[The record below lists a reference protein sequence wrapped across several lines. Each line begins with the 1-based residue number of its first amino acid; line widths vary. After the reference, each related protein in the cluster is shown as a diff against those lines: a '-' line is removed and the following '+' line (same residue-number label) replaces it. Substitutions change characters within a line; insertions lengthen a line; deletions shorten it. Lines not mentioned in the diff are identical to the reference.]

1 MCSLLI
7 KYLYIGGDFMQSKIQ
22 EQLKLLPTNPG
33 VYLMKN
39 EQAKIIYVGK
49 AINLKNRVKSYF
61 QSSKNHSPKVKSM
74 VEKISDFEY
83 IITANEI
90 EALIL
95 ECNLIKKYR
104 PKYNISLRDDK
115 TYPYIKVTLNEDYPT
130 VSITRKILKD
140 GAKYFGPYTS
150 AGAVHEVLNLLKKLF
165 QIRSCRQMNTKRPCL
180 EFHIKRCLAPC
191 TGRVAKS
198 EYREMIKSLCLFLE
212 GRNEVVLKELTSRMQ
227 IAAENFQFELAAKL
241 RDQVLAIEKISAKQ
255 NIIIGSSDQDIIGLA
270 RKADEAC
277 IQIFFIRSG
286 KMIGRDHFLLNGTE
300 DETDS
305 ALLNAFLEQY
315 YNKATFIPKEI
326 LLPVEIENEEIL
338 SAWLSQKKNGKV
350 SFGLPQRGVKKEMVL
365 MANDN
370 AVVVLEEQMIK
381 NSAGLEQTVG
391 AMKDLG
397 RYLRMEKEL
406 KRIECFD
413 ISHIQGSETVASMVV
428 FSNGAPDK
436 QEYRRYKL
444 KSVEGK
450 PDDFKSMQEVVGR
463 RYRQSDGIM
472 PDLIII
478 DGGKGQLNSAL
489 EIIRALGHYQIPVVG
504 LAKQFEYVFL
514 EGQSEP
520 VILPPNSKA
529 LYLIQRI
536 RDEAHRF
543 AITYHRKLRHKRNL
557 VSVLDHIEG
566 IGPTRRKALWDA
578 FGSIAEIKKAKI
590 TDLTAV
596 PGISENI
603 ANNIVKY
610 FKNSI

>member
-1 MCSLLI
+1 
-7 KYLYIGGDFMQSKIQ
+7 MQSKIQ

-326 LLPVEIENEEIL
+326 LLPAEIENEEIL

>member
-1 MCSLLI
+1 
-7 KYLYIGGDFMQSKIQ
+7 MQSKIQ

-326 LLPVEIENEEIL
+326 LLPAEIENEEIL

-450 PDDFKSMQEVVGR
+450 PDDFKPMQEVVGR

-603 ANNIVKY
+603 ANNIVQY

>member
-1 MCSLLI
+1 
-7 KYLYIGGDFMQSKIQ
+7 MQSKIQ

-74 VEKISDFEY
+74 VEKICDFEY

-326 LLPVEIENEEIL
+326 ILPAEIENEEIL
-338 SAWLSQKKNGKV
+338 SAWLSQKKNAKV